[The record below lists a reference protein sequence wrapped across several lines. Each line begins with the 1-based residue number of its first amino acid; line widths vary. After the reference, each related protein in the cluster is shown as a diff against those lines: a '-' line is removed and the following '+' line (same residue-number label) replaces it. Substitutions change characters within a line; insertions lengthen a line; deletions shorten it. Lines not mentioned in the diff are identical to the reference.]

1 MTQNTLHDFHDYLF
15 SCSRQRA
22 VIMALLAS
30 ILNQDEGLSIR
41 NAKIAITN
49 AFSNMIDEGTTVN
62 DSIEKDFFE
71 RIVVFLEQEH
81 LLEQFTKD

>member
-1 MTQNTLHDFHDYLF
+1 MTQNTLHDYLL

-22 VIMALLAS
+22 VIMALLVS
-30 ILNQDEGLSIR
+30 ILDQDEGLSIR

-49 AFSNMIDEGTTVN
+49 AFSNMIDEGIMVS
-62 DSIEKDFFE
+62 DSIDKDFTE

>member
-1 MTQNTLHDFHDYLF
+1 MTQNTLHDYLL

-30 ILNQDEGLSIR
+30 ILDQDEGLSIR

-49 AFSNMIDEGTTVN
+49 AFSNMIDEGIMVS
-62 DSIEKDFFE
+62 DSIDKDFTE